1 MEKKHLKR
9 LPVGIQTFSDII
21 QDGMFYVDKTSYIWN
36 MIHLSKYIFLSR
48 PRRFGKSLLVS
59 TLQSYFEG
67 RRELFKGLAIERL
80 EQDWTAYPVLRFS
93 MASGKHLEKDQLERY
108 LLYALAE
115 NERRFGLSSDL
126 PDANVRLKNLIFDLY
141 RQTGRKVV
149 ILIDE
154 YDAPL
159 LDVVHE
165 REMLPVLRNVMR
177 NFYSPLK
184 DCDPYLQFVFLT
196 GITKFSQLSIFSE
209 LNNLTNISMDEE
221 YGGVCGITKEEVMSE
236 MQDYLE
242 VLGDANGWTRE
253 ETLDVLQ
260 RQYDGYHFTWPSP
273 DVFNPFSLLQAFNKR
288 KIDSYWFA
296 SGTPTYLVEMLRKF
310 HTVPSDISQM
320 EAMSFE
326 FDAPTEDM
334 LSIIPLLYQS
344 GYVTIKEYDAET
356 ELYTLDIPNREVRI
370 GLMKSLLPVYATTK
384 AGRGLTA
391 AAKMS
396 LALRQDDI
404 DGALKLLQ
412 AYLLTVPYCNNAN
425 SEGKM
430 PPSDDGL
437 NVHQCGILGSTVL
450 CTTEDKFQ
458 QVLYIIFTLVSDYFV
473 DVEVHTPTGRVDMVM
488 QTQTKLYLFEL
499 KLNKSA
505 EAALHQIDLHDYAS
519 KFALCGLPVVK
530 VGINFDSEKRTLG
543 DWKIENEYSM

>member
-1 MEKKHLKR
+1 MSIACKDMEKKHMKR
-9 LPVGIQTFSDII
+9 LPVGIQTFSNII

-80 EQDWTAYPVLRFS
+80 EQDWTSYPVLRFS

-221 YGGVCGITKEEVMSE
+221 FGGVCGITKEEVMSG

-310 HTVPSDISQM
+310 GTLPADIRSM
-320 EAMSFE
+320 EGGADD
-326 FDAPTEDM
+326 FDAPTEGM
-334 LSIIPLLYQS
+334 TTIMPLLYQS
-344 GYVTIKEYDAET
+344 GYITIKDYDERFRS
-356 ELYTLDIPNREVRI
+356 YTLGIPNNEVRI
-370 GLMKSLLPVYATTK
+370 GLTK
-384 AGRGLTA
+384 ALVPAYVMSNTLVVNNTA
-391 AAKMS
+391 RNMARCLYKED
-396 LALRQDDI
+396 L
-404 DGALKLLQ
+404 DGALTLLKSF
-412 AYLLTVPYCNNAN
+412 LSTVPYCHDAN
-425 SEGKM
+425 SEG
-430 PPSDDGL
+430 
-437 NVHQCGILGSTVL
+437 H
-450 CTTEDKFQ
+450 FQ